1 MNIAR
6 TLRNL
11 LLVSVIACASY
22 YVLLDVDARNKAGEA
37 AKTLLTTARD
47 LYKRLEDLKGQ
58 EIDDG
63 LEREIN
69 ALRQR
74 WEAVGY

>member
-6 TLRNL
+6 TLRNF

-22 YVLLDVDARNKAGEA
+22 YVLLDEDARNKAGKA

-47 LYKRLEDLKGQ
+47 LYKRLEDLRGQ

-74 WEAVGY
+74 WEAVGF

>member
-22 YVLLDVDARNKAGEA
+22 YVLLDEDARNKAGEA

-47 LYKRLEDLKGQ
+47 L
-58 EIDDG
+58 
-63 LEREIN
+63 
-69 ALRQR
+69 
-74 WEAVGY
+74 